1 MSPPS
6 ALDVEAVS
14 DTQAVSFVER
24 LNVDGVAA
32 RRNKAPPVATGVA
45 AYATSEMFKSPGHG
59 KPKAKNWN
67 HLLTE
72 ESKSRKPSALKSA
85 AQHLRKPGLISL
97 GGGLPSSEAFPFEYL
112 EAKVPSPPYFSE
124 QATAETGVLTR
135 GGKHDAAEGKSI
147 YGASE

>member
-45 AYATSEMFKSPGHG
+45 AYATSEMFKSPV
-59 KPKAKNWN
+59 
-67 HLLTE
+67 LV
-72 ESKSRKPSALKSA
+72 
-85 AQHLRKPGLISL
+85 I
-97 GGGLPSSEAFPFEYL
+97 EAPC
-112 EAKVPSPPYFSE
+112 
-124 QATAETGVLTR
+124 R
-135 GGKHDAAEGKSI
+135 
-147 YGASE
+147 